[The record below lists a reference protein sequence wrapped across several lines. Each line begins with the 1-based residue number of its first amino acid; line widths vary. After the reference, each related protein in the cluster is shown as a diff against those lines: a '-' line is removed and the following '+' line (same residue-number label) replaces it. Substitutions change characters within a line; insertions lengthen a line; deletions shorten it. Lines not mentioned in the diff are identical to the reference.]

1 MSGVRRRR
9 RHFAEAPATEM
20 KTRIA
25 LRELE
30 NFVAVADCGSMT
42 EAAAVV
48 GISQPGLSASM
59 GNLER
64 ILGVDLLVRH
74 RGQGVSLTP
83 EGSLLAAEARATLSR
98 AAELEARM
106 SAAVSDDSGR
116 VVLGSLVTV
125 APIAIPSLVRR
136 FRERHPDISVE
147 IRTGNQADLLEWL
160 RTGAVHAA
168 ITYDIE
174 LGRGVDFERILDVE
188 AHAVISSSHRLAGES
203 GIGLEA
209 LAGDPYI
216 LLDLPLSRE
225 YFMSL
230 FLATGAA
237 YHPAARHT
245 DISLVRTL
253 VGNGFGYSLL
263 NLLPATDLAQ
273 DGSRVVYVPLL
284 SEIPLLGLGLA
295 RRTDGRP
302 PRALDAFADFARASL
317 VLPRQ

>member
-1 MSGVRRRR
+1 
-9 RHFAEAPATEM
+9 M

-30 NFVAVADCGSMT
+30 NFVAVAEHGSMT
-42 EAAAVV
+42 GAANEI
-48 GISQPGLSASM
+48 GISQPGLSTSIR
-59 GNLER
+59 NLER
-64 ILGVDLLVRH
+64 MLGVSLLVRH

-83 EGSLLAAEARATLSR
+83 EGSLLMAEARATLSR
-98 AAELEARM
+98 ASELEARM

-116 VVLGSLVTV
+116 VMVGSLVTV
-125 APIAIPSLVRR
+125 APIVIPSLVRR
-136 FRERHPDISVE
+136 FRERHPEIAVE
-147 IRTGNQADLLEWL
+147 IRTGTQDELLEWL

-174 LGRGVDFERILDVE
+174 LGQGVDFERILDVE
-188 AHAVISSSHRLAGES
+188 AHAVVSSSHRLAEEAE
-203 GIGLEA
+203 IGLEA

-230 FLATGAA
+230 FLATGVA
-237 YHPAARHT
+237 YHPVARHA

-263 NLLPATDLAQ
+263 NLLPATDVAQ
-273 DGSRVVYVPLL
+273 DGSRVSYVPLQ
-284 SEIPLLGLGLA
+284 SKIPPLGLGLA
-295 RRTDGRP
+295 RRADDKP
-302 PRALDAFADFARASL
+302 PRSLDVFAAFARSSL

>member
-1 MSGVRRRR
+1 MKRRV
-9 RHFAEAPATEM
+9 
-20 KTRIA
+20 A

-30 NFVAVADCGSMT
+30 NFVAVAEHGSMT
-42 EAAAVV
+42 EAAAAI
-48 GISQPGLSASM
+48 GISQPGLSTSIR
-59 GNLER
+59 NLER
-64 ILGVDLLVRH
+64 MLGVSLLVRH

-83 EGSLLAAEARATLSR
+83 EGDLLMAEARATLSR

-116 VVLGSLVTV
+116 VTVGSLVTV
-125 APIAIPSLVRR
+125 APIVIPSLVRR
-136 FRERHPDISVE
+136 FRERHPDIAVE
-147 IRTGNQADLLEWL
+147 IRTGTQDELLDWL

-188 AHAVISSSHRLAGES
+188 AHAVVSSSHRLAEEAE
-203 GIGLEA
+203 IGLEA

-225 YFMSL
+225 YFLSL
-230 FLATGAA
+230 FLATGVA
-237 YHPAARHT
+237 YHPAASHA

-253 VGNGFGYSLL
+253 VGNGFGFSLL
-263 NLLPATDLAQ
+263 NLLPATDVAQ
-273 DGSRVVYVPLL
+273 DGSRVAYVRLR
-284 SEIPLLGLGLA
+284 SKIPPLGLGLA
-295 RRTDGRP
+295 RRVDDKP
-302 PRALDAFADFARASL
+302 PRALDVFSAFARSSL